1 MCLYSELIINKKY
14 TSTKKNGGVIP
25 SIVDNRTKYV
35 AIGCGQ
41 CIECRKQ
48 KARDWTI
55 RLMEDIKEYK
65 NGKFITLTFSEDSL
79 KELKN
84 VVESKYGKDFIN
96 DENLICTIAVRRMLE
111 RYRKKYGKSMRHW
124 LITEKGH
131 TGTKRIHIHG
141 IIYID
146 KSYEIEIFWKYGWV
160 YVGEYVNN
168 ETINYIVKYIT
179 KIDLD
184 NKGFNGKI
192 LTSAGIGK
200 HYLKTYNAKR
210 NKYNGDKTLDEYRM
224 DNGIK
229 QQLPKYYR
237 NNLYNDDEREKL
249 WIDKLDKNE
258 RYVLGTKIEN
268 FSNNFEKY
276 VKLVKIARKTNI
288 ELGYGQPIERN
299 EKLYNKRV
307 REINKKWNDTQ
318 SVPRKRPKGE
328 DADKSTNNNKKK
340 NK

>member
-1 MCLYSELIINKKY
+1 MCLYSELKINKKY
-14 TSTKKNGGVIP
+14 TNTKKNGGVIP

-79 KELKN
+79 NELKN
-84 VVESKYGKDFIN
+84 VVENKYGKDFIN

-146 KSYEIEIFWKYGWV
+146 KSYEIEIF
-160 YVGEYVNN
+160 
-168 ETINYIVKYIT
+168 
-179 KIDLD
+179 
-184 NKGFNGKI
+184 
-192 LTSAGIGK
+192 
-200 HYLKTYNAKR
+200 
-210 NKYNGDKTLDEYRM
+210 
-224 DNGIK
+224 
-229 QQLPKYYR
+229 
-237 NNLYNDDEREKL
+237 
-249 WIDKLDKNE
+249 
-258 RYVLGTKIEN
+258 
-268 FSNNFEKY
+268 
-276 VKLVKIARKTNI
+276 
-288 ELGYGQPIERN
+288 
-299 EKLYNKRV
+299 
-307 REINKKWNDTQ
+307 
-318 SVPRKRPKGE
+318 
-328 DADKSTNNNKKK
+328 
-340 NK
+340 